1 MSNIWILAQAE
12 DNGGSEIVSST
23 RIDDNQLES
32 KGTQAPGGNGD
43 SLPPF
48 DPNAG
53 TGSGK
58 GGPAQK
64 YLWVFWALMLVMMYF
79 MLFRGPKKKQ
89 QEHKKMLQSLKKNDR
104 VRTVGGILGTVID
117 VKDDEV
123 VLKVDESTNTKI
135 RVSASAIGNN
145 LSKDSE

>member
-1 MSNIWILAQAE
+1 MSNTWILAQAE
-12 DNGGSEIVSST
+12 NNGGSEIVNST
-23 RIDDNQLES
+23 RIDDAQLENT
-32 KGTQAPGGNGD
+32 GTMAPGGNGD
-43 SLPPF
+43 NLPP

-53 TGSGK
+53 TGSGNS
-58 GGPAQK
+58 GAPQK

-89 QEHKKMLQSLKKNDR
+89 KEHTKMVQSLQKNDR
-104 VRTVGGILGTVID
+104 VRTVGGILGTVIE

-135 RVSASAIGNN
+135 RVSASAIGTN